1 MFCPATKETSFVQA
15 ISAAGVMYTLTRNCS
30 LGNLDNCGCD
40 VSKNGRIG
48 EEISSKPSFSTCST
62 KVLHNYFSKK
72 KKRKGML
79 INQHHVI
86 IYYYLLQN
94 VKKLI

>member
-48 EEISSKPSFSTCST
+48 EEISSKP
-62 KVLHNYFSKK
+62 
-72 KKRKGML
+72 
-79 INQHHVI
+79 VI
-86 IYYYLLQN
+86 VNLLYQSASQ
-94 VKKLI
+94 LF

>member
-48 EEISSKPSFSTCST
+48 EEISRKP
-62 KVLHNYFSKK
+62 
-72 KKRKGML
+72 
-79 INQHHVI
+79 VI
-86 IYYYLLQN
+86 LNLFYQSASQLF
-94 VKKLI
+94 